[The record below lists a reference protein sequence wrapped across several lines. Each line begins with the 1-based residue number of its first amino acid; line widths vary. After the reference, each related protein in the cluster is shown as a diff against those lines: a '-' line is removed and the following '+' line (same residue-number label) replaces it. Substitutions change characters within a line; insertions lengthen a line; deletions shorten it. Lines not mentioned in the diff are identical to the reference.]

1 MAGVRKTSP
10 AAARQSAMVIV
21 RALRAAGHT
30 AYFAGGCV
38 RDELLGLSPTDYD
51 IATDATPDRLRTL
64 FRRTNEVGAAFGV
77 VLVTATA
84 DEGAPEPATV
94 EVATFRADGP
104 YSDRRR
110 PDIVTFSDPESDAK
124 RRDFT
129 VNALFLDPD
138 SGIDLPVDIPD
149 SQTDQTSS
157 GSSMPRARGKVID
170 FVGGREDLAR
180 KLIRAVG
187 DPEARLAEDHL
198 RALRAVRFTARL
210 GFELDPST
218 AQAIHRHARDLQ
230 GVSRERIGDEVRRML
245 LHSRRAAAVQLLES
259 LSLDS
264 PVLEETE
271 HPSRGPALAG
281 LPSDIGDTG
290 YPTCLAA
297 WACDR
302 GLTLEATAIREL
314 AYRWR
319 KALCLSNEEHQALRD
334 TITALAEL
342 ETSWQSLTTARQ
354 KRLAGSHPGFEPALL
369 LLQGRNPAARKAV
382 DQRVGELSET
392 HSGLRPEP
400 LITGD
405 DLIAAGRTPG
415 PAFKQLLEVLYDAQ
429 LEDRVKTRAEALEL
443 AQRMGV

>member
-1 MAGVRKTSP
+1 
-10 AAARQSAMVIV
+10 MVIV

-51 IATDATPDRLRTL
+51 IATDATPDRLKTL
-64 FRRTNEVGAAFGV
+64 FKRTNEVGAAFGV
-77 VLVTATA
+77 VLVTPTA
-84 DEGAPEPATV
+84 DEGAPASATV

-129 VNALFLDPD
+129 VNALFLDPTAPTA
-138 SGIDLPVDIPD
+138 SRI
-149 SQTDQTSS
+149 
-157 GSSMPRARGKVID
+157 ID
-170 FVGGREDLAR
+170 FVGGQADLTR

-210 GFELDPST
+210 GFDLDPAT

-245 LHSRRAAAVQLLES
+245 LHPHRAAAVQLLES
-259 LSLDS
+259 LSLDG
-264 PVLEETE
+264 PVLEEPVHSST
-271 HPSRGPALAG
+271 GPALAG
-281 LPSDIGDTG
+281 LPPEIGDAG

-302 GLTLEATAIREL
+302 GLALEATAIRKL
-314 AYRWR
+314 ADRWR
-319 KALCLSNEEHQALRD
+319 KALCLSNEEHEALRD
-334 TITALAEL
+334 TLAALTDL

-354 KRLAGSHPGFEPALL
+354 KRLAGSHPGFGPALL
-369 LLQGRNPAARKAV
+369 LLQGRNPAARQAA
-382 DQRVGELSET
+382 DQRVGELSQT

-405 DLIAAGRTPG
+405 DLIAAGLTPG
-415 PAFKQLLEVLYDAQ
+415 PAFKQLLDVLYDAQ